1 MTAIDPRDLVRRYV
15 AVWHEPDAELR
26 RKAVHDLWAEDGAHV
41 LQPPLQI
48 RQAVAGLGF
57 PSLVLQACGHE
68 ELQARVTRTYHEFVA
83 SGEYTFRSRDNA
95 DRLGDVVKFN
105 WEMIPA
111 DGGEVAGTGLEVLVL
126 DKDGRIKTDYQF
138 IEG

>member
-1 MTAIDPRDLVRRYV
+1 MTTTDPRDLVRRYV

-41 LQPPLQI
+41 LQPPQEM
-48 RQAVAGLGF
+48 RQAAAGLGF
-57 PSLVLQACGHE
+57 PSLVLQARGHE
-68 ELQARVTRTYHEFVA
+68 ELDARVTRTYHEFVE

-95 DRLGDVVKFN
+95 DRLGDVIKFN
-105 WEMIPA
+105 WEIITG
-111 DGGEVAGTGLEVLVL
+111 DSGEVAGTGLEVLVL